1 MTKKVI
7 IPRGI
12 PGSGKTTWVK
22 AQLATHPAGT
32 AVRISNDDLSF
43 MLYGQP
49 WGTFFFS
56 DATRETL
63 QALRI
68 SMLETFLKQDAITH
82 VYVDNTNLA
91 TPTVKSLQEVALR
104 YGAEF
109 IVDDQF
115 LAVDIEE
122 CIERDSKRDAPVG
135 GDVIRKMAKQT
146 EKIKPWVVPAVPV
159 IEKYD
164 NSNTKLVDAII
175 VDIDGTL
182 AHMNGRGP
190 YDWDRVG
197 EDLVDENI
205 KHILELEASSSLII
219 LMSGR
224 DGSCYGETYNWL
236 KDNKI
241 PFAELHMRAPGDM
254 RPDWIVKHE
263 LFQKHVADG
272 YHIRYVLD
280 DRASVVDLWRNK
292 LGLPTYQVAEGDF

>member
-1 MTKKVI
+1 MKKVI

-22 AQLATHPAGT
+22 AQLATHPPGT
-32 AVRISNDDLSF
+32 AVRISNDDLSY

-63 QALRI
+63 HNLRI
-68 SMLETFLKQDAITH
+68 SMLQTFLKQDAITH

-91 TPTVKSLQEVALR
+91 TPTVKSLQEIALR
-104 YGAEF
+104 YDAEF

-122 CIERDSKRDAPVG
+122 CIERDAKRDAPVG
-135 GDVIRKMAKQT
+135 ADVIRKMAKQL
-146 EKIKPWVVPAVPV
+146 ERLKPWTVPEVPA

-164 NSNTKLVDAII
+164 NTQELPYAII

-182 AHMNGRGP
+182 AHMGDRSP

-197 EDLVDENI
+197 EDSVDEGVR
-205 KHILELEASSSLII
+205 SII
-219 LMSGR
+219 NSADPEDWIIVMSGR
-224 DGSCYGETYNWL
+224 DGSS
-236 KDNKI
+236 
-241 PFAELHMRAPGDM
+241 ELRTLEWIIKNDIRYDTLLMRDPGDM
-254 RPDWIVKHE
+254 RPDWIVKNE
-263 LFQKHVADG
+263 IFQEYVAG
-272 YHIRYVLD
+272 AYRIRYVLD
-280 DRASVVDLWRNK
+280 DRDQVVHLWRDK
-292 LGLPTYQVAEGDF
+292 LGLPTYQVAEGNF

>member
-1 MTKKVI
+1 MKKVI

-22 AQLATHPAGT
+22 EQLGLHPAGT

-63 QALRI
+63 HNLRI
-68 SMLETFLKQDAITH
+68 AMLETFLKQDAITH
-82 VYVDNTNLA
+82 IYVDNTNLA
-91 TPTVKSLQEVALR
+91 IPTVKSLQEVALR
-104 YGAEF
+104 YDAEF

-122 CIERDSKRDAPVG
+122 CIERDSKREAPVG
-135 GDVIRKMAKQT
+135 ADVIRKMAKQLT
-146 EKIKPWVVPAVPV
+146 KIKPWVVPEVPV

-164 NSNTKLVDAII
+164 NSNTKLTKAII

-190 YDWDRVG
+190 YDWTRVG
-197 EDLVDENI
+197 EDLVDENVKRI
-205 KHILELEASSSLII
+205 VNFEASSSLII
-219 LMSGR
+219 IVSGR
-224 DGSCYGETYNWL
+224 DGSCRDETIKWL
-236 KDNKI
+236 KDNEI
-241 PFAELHMRAPGDM
+241 PCYLLLMRKPGDM
-254 RPDWIVKHE
+254 RPDWVVKNE
-263 LFQKHVADG
+263 IFQEKIAGG
-272 YHIRYVLD
+272 YHILYVLD
-280 DRASVVDLWRNK
+280 DRDQVVHLWRNK
-292 LGLPTYQVAEGDF
+292 LGLPTYQVAEGNF

>member
-1 MTKKVI
+1 MKKVI

-22 AQLATHPAGT
+22 AQLAAHPPGT

-63 QALRI
+63 HNLRI
-68 SMLETFLKQDAITH
+68 SMLQTFLKQDAITH

-91 TPTVKSLQEVALR
+91 TPTVKSLQEIALR
-104 YGAEF
+104 YDAEF

-135 GDVIRKMAKQT
+135 ADVIRKMAKQL
-146 EKIKPWVVPAVPV
+146 ERLKPWKVPEVPTT
-159 IEKYD
+159 EKYD
-164 NSNTKLVDAII
+164 NTQELPYAII

-182 AHMNGRGP
+182 AHMGDRSP

-197 EDLVDENI
+197 EDSVDEGVR
-205 KHILELEASSSLII
+205 SII
-219 LMSGR
+219 NSADPEDWIIVMSGR
-224 DGSCYGETYNWL
+224 DGSS
-236 KDNKI
+236 
-241 PFAELHMRAPGDM
+241 ELRTLEWIIKNDIRYDILLMRDPGDM
-254 RPDWIVKHE
+254 RPDWIVKNE
-263 LFQKHVADG
+263 IFQEYVAG
-272 YHIRYVLD
+272 AYRIRYVLD
-280 DRASVVDLWRNK
+280 DRDQVVHLWRDK